1 MLRDK
6 HNLVSARQ
14 TGVDEIVDKILSE
27 PTSPEAVLYKQAEA
41 LGRNPTKKM
50 YVEAALITGS
60 SLESVSDVL
69 ELRLELLRAYHYFF
83 FDMVDVDRLTKI
95 DHIDN
100 LRDKNEAVMKLW
112 ALNHGLDFLAW
123 RLGKKVT
130 ISPVEGLQDLF
141 STCIYKA
148 KEAIYASSTSEQS
161 KESVKWTK
169 LSMDLARI
177 IKSWVMDSSEAK
189 RDLEIAIANV
199 VPEFAGLDSLLEENR
214 KL

>member
-1 MLRDK
+1 MT
-6 HNLVSARQ
+6 NL
-14 TGVDEIVDKILSE
+14 T
-27 PTSPEAVLYKQAEA
+27 PELLQSISVKCAAKFMSKQASLSKAVADEA
-41 LGRNPTKKM
+41 LTN
-50 YVEAALITGS
+50 
-60 SLESVSDVL
+60 
-69 ELRLELLRAYHYFF
+69 ELGPEQIKRVIETTNTIAY
-83 FDMVDVDRLTKI
+83 L
-95 DHIDN
+95 
-100 LRDKNEAVMKLW
+100 
-112 ALNHGLDFLAW
+112 
-123 RLGKKVT
+123 
-130 ISPVEGLQDLF
+130 S
-141 STCIYKA
+141 